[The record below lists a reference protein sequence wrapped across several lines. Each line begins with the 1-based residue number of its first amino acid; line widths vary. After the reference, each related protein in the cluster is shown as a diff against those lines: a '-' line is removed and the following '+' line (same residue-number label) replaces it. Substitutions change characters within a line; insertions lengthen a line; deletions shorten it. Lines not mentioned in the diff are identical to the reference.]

1 MGKLSVK
8 TVTPLCL
15 KSSMGKLIDSVL
27 KIYRHD
33 DLKWHY
39 SCSTD
44 RVNFRVELLTMV
56 FIVTKCESKKVAQLF
71 QKVTWI
77 ISWHQFLHKLFFF
90 KLAQK
95 STIFYGLLF
104 AILLP
109 RTLKNHPIRS
119 HCSHDLKNRLSY
131 LCKVLTRWQIFLVL
145 HKIFWWREDK
155 VAISFPRQN
164 VFGNIC

>member
-119 HCSHDLKNRLSY
+119 HCSHDLNLFQVPPDAVERAAGLLFFDKISRSQ
-131 LCKVLTRWQIFLVL
+131 LT
-145 HKIFWWREDK
+145 KINGKANFK
-155 VAISFPRQN
+155 
-164 VFGNIC
+164 